1 MSLLLLAPLAAA
13 PDRVL
18 EFGAVHEAIDMRTSY
33 STMGGGPE
41 WLAGVTAY
49 TSFDQTGRMP
59 EYSPT
64 PAPPVPGKTC
74 RYWKGSFTDGAWFD
88 GSVTQPD
95 GSHPVLEVQPS
106 VEFIQPDEPYM
117 CGCWDLYHKSVGH
130 DTRSSTACGIAPDGD
145 GCNCAESAAPQGPKM
160 PGEEGAL
167 EAQQGRLF
175 YLHLHAQT
183 PPGTVHLRTEYGG
196 LTTVEVKLIFDPSVC
211 RPVPETN
218 EDNLPW
224 YKPLPNEPLM
234 VQGEWYPLKVA
245 YDEGFVGVSAAA
257 EQIVL
262 LPSRSSCSASSP
274 PSERN
279 CVFTKFGQYSVP
291 RSKAED
297 WDGHLGWIAMKAV
310 GSGKCVTS
318 SKHTAFY
325 GGGGLHNIVGRNM
338 DFTAA
343 GSERVTDRA
352 LDLKGTTLNVK
363 TVSKGK
369 KCENALDLY
378 RSNSKLEQC
387 EDALPAKPTKKQRRK
402 CTRLKSQL
410 KKNLCKKN
418 TCSKTVPECK

>member
-18 EFGAVHEAIDMRTSY
+18 EFGAVHEAIDMRS
-33 STMGGGPE
+33 MGGGPE

-49 TSFDQTGRMP
+49 TSFDQTGKTP

-117 CGCWDLYHKSVGH
+117 CGCWDLYHKSKGY
-130 DTRSSTACGIAPDGD
+130 DTRSSTDCGIAPDGD
-145 GCNCAESAAPQGPKM
+145 GCSCAESAAPQGPKM

-196 LTTVEVKLIFDPSVC
+196 LTTVQVKLIFDPSVC

-224 YKPLPNEPLM
+224 YKPLPKDFSL
-234 VQGEWYPLKVA
+234 YPEEFDIKVA
-245 YDEGFVGVSAAA
+245 YDEGFVGCCPAV

-262 LPSRSSCSASSP
+262 LGR
-274 PSERN
+274 
-279 CVFTKFGQYSVP
+279 VFTKFGQYSVP

-318 SKHTAFY
+318 SRHEAFY
-325 GGGGLHNIVGRNM
+325 GGGGWQNM

-378 RSNSKLEQC
+378 RSNSKVEQC
-387 EDALPAKPTKKQRRK
+387 DDALPAKPTKKQRRK